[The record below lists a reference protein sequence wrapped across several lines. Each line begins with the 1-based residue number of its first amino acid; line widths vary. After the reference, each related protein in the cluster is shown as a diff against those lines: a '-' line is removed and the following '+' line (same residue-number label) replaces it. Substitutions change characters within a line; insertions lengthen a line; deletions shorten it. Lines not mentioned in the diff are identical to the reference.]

1 MSQRIRFTTCK
12 CTLGYILV
20 GVGKSGICAIL
31 LGNEPVGLVADLQA
45 RYPTATLVRKRGS
58 LAKIGVQVRET
69 IESPATHLPLALDP
83 GGTAFQQRVWRA
95 LRQIPAGSTATYS
108 DIALRIGAPRAV
120 RAVARA
126 CGANPVAV
134 AIPCHRI
141 VRRDGSLAGYRWG
154 TNRKRELLRREALA

>member
-31 LGNEPVGLVADLQA
+31 LGDEPVGLVANLQA
-45 RYPTATLVRKRGS
+45 RYPTATLVRNGRS
-58 LAKIGVQVRET
+58 LENIGLQVRE
-69 IESPATHLPLALDP
+69 IVESPAAHLPLAVDP
-83 GGTAFQQRVWRA
+83 GGTPFQQRVWRA

-108 DIALRIGAPRAV
+108 DIGVRIGAPGAV

-141 VRRDGSLAGYRWG
+141 VR
-154 TNRKRELLRREALA
+154 